1 MNQASFRYDPNRPY
15 RYVRYGRMST
25 DRQNERSPD
34 QQFAVIEQ
42 TLQRQGHPWVHVRD
56 VRDSAISGRLINKRP
71 GFAQLLRKIRDGL
84 LDIDLILVDTLE
96 RLGRAEEMAGI
107 RQDLHLN
114 HGVLVLTADSNF
126 TDPTSVSGKA
136 LALFEGFRASEEN
149 RVKAHNVRRGLRDK
163 IAQGQWP
170 GGPPPLGYR
179 LRSVLA
185 DTADRVAVDHTRL
198 EPDPKTAWVIPHIF
212 DLAQR
217 TGWGMVRLARAVN
230 TDPAIPEAIKPIST
244 TGIKHILG
252 NPIYIGQL
260 RWGQHSLSIINDT
273 YVKRPND
280 PAEVLHVEDYCE
292 PLVDRAV
299 WDAVQALRAA
309 RQAARPQQPAKRGG
323 KQLAPVTPGRPVTY
337 PLSGLVRCGAC
348 GGTMRTRTNSLRAP
362 DGNRYVYYAC
372 DRAKQGGCANRH
384 SVREQHLRAA
394 VIGRLRQRLF
404 PPPTAAEGL
413 PNWYNE
419 LVAAIRQELN
429 KRAAATAAGSLA
441 ALRQEQKTLEQHC
454 AGWAQSLGNPQLSP
468 AGRAD
473 LERRYAEAI
482 QRRQEVETALAEH
495 QRCQEQTEHWLR
507 PAVIRDRLARLDEVL
522 AGDSAMRLHQELAQ
536 HINRIDCFPDGRIIM
551 RTTPLGLFG
560 GVASWLR
567 PPRDQTA
574 ADADH
579 ADAEAPAP
587 NRADL
592 DPTWCW
598 SDPLEWPERSWAA
611 GHYH

>member
-34 QQFAVIEQ
+34 QQFAVIAQ

-56 VRDSAISGRLINKRP
+56 VRDSGISGRLINKRP
-71 GFAQLLRKIRDGL
+71 GFAQLLREIRDGL

-114 HGVLVLTADSNF
+114 HGVLVLTTDSNF

-170 GGPPPLGYR
+170 GGLLSLADNVDGRWRDKIAQGQWPGGPPPSGYR

-217 TGWGMVRLARAVN
+217 TGWGMVRLARAIN

-309 RQAARPQQPAKRGG
+309 RQAARPQKRGID
-323 KQLAPVTPGRPVTY
+323 TPHG
-337 PLSGLVRCGAC
+337 
-348 GGTMRTRTNSLRAP
+348 
-362 DGNRYVYYAC
+362 
-372 DRAKQGGCANRH
+372 
-384 SVREQHLRAA
+384 
-394 VIGRLRQRLF
+394 
-404 PPPTAAEGL
+404 
-413 PNWYNE
+413 
-419 LVAAIRQELN
+419 
-429 KRAAATAAGSLA
+429 
-441 ALRQEQKTLEQHC
+441 
-454 AGWAQSLGNPQLSP
+454 
-468 AGRAD
+468 
-473 LERRYAEAI
+473 
-482 QRRQEVETALAEH
+482 
-495 QRCQEQTEHWLR
+495 
-507 PAVIRDRLARLDEVL
+507 
-522 AGDSAMRLHQELAQ
+522 
-536 HINRIDCFPDGRIIM
+536 
-551 RTTPLGLFG
+551 
-560 GVASWLR
+560 
-567 PPRDQTA
+567 
-574 ADADH
+574 
-579 ADAEAPAP
+579 
-587 NRADL
+587 
-592 DPTWCW
+592 
-598 SDPLEWPERSWAA
+598 
-611 GHYH
+611 